1 MKQEQF
7 RNAYIF
13 QYKNEKTLKK
23 MISAS
28 KQCEKQHCM
37 VKIHIKHRTP
47 KPRKGFHPLL
57 QFHYRVTAVVH
68 AFIQNLSI
76 YSIPYCEYFFQ
87 SSFRAKFSLKLL
99 YWNYLVKL
107 KSILCRVA
115 NCVCGKKKKKKK
127 KSVAKCRVDI
137 RCHGGIQCKS

>member
-37 VKIHIKHRTP
+37 VKIHIKHRIP

-87 SSFRAKFSLKLL
+87 SSFRAKFSLKFL

-127 KSVAKCRVDI
+127 KC
-137 RCHGGIQCKS
+137 CKVPC